1 MENNYITG
9 TGLSSFINNPDYTR
23 LYRGE
28 GAYDFRVPQYGLG
41 SSHSLDP
48 YRGTWFTNNLP
59 YAKTFS
65 NLQGLSGIEIA
76 LGKTASTPGIIR
88 KLDVELPFNSYETS
102 PNPTINKL
110 LADKK
115 FINTI
120 SADSGTS
127 LDNAKIVKVMD
138 QDGNIKYITEAQRK
152 LTDARPP
159 NVFSLNYPQE
169 FVNANSKVDVL
180 ESFKNLIKNSYKTWS
195 PDGGNYFTATYDSP
209 FSSKFQ
215 IPSWQMAKNMA
226 QDFKVG
232 TTGIMSAYLN
242 DVKKKYT
249 PNWAKSSY
257 INNPITRGGFNLL
270 KNVGWAGDALLQ
282 AAAIKDIY
290 TGSSHVGDAVTNI
303 NKLMGAKFKDDGTID
318 HRLNLNSLPIKPKY
332 NMPPKGA
339 AGFNSGGIAS
349 LVI

>member
-1 MENNYITG
+1 MEDSYLSG
-9 TGLSSFINNPDYTR
+9 TGLSSLINNPDYTR

-28 GAYDFRVPQYGLG
+28 GAFNYLFPTKYKTPWQ
-41 SSHSLDP
+41 
-48 YRGTWFTNNLP
+48 GTWYTTSLP
-59 YAKTFS
+59 YASMFS
-65 NLQGLSGIEIA
+65 DMQGLSGVDVA
-76 LGKTASTPGIIR
+76 LGKNATTPGIIR
-88 KLDVELPFNSYETS
+88 QLDVELPFGSYETS
-102 PNPTINKL
+102 PNPTINQL
-110 LADKK
+110 LADKE

-169 FVNANSKVDVL
+169 FVNANSKVDLL

-195 PDGGNYFTATYDSP
+195 PDAGNYFTATYDSP

-257 INNPITRGGFNLL
+257 INNPVTRGGFNLL

-303 NKLMGAKFKDDGTID
+303 NKLMGAKFKDDGTVQTNIKD
-318 HRLNLNSLPIKPKY
+318 YQASLPKPKY

-339 AGFNSGGIAS
+339 AGFNRGGIVS
-349 LVI
+349 LAV